1 MGFETRSEQKRQYEK
16 NWADMLADYLIEYG
30 SFSAGLQAESPF
42 PDTEAQP
49 MSAISC
55 LNQSLGVFARDDKRA
70 GIQSSTLN
78 YIFAENPR
86 AHAWAELV
94 RENHHSRI
102 KGNADLPTRDELAYT
117 IEDFT
122 PGRGFRPFEFTN
134 VRDDDMFRVWP
145 PLEYIV
151 SRVERQAANDI
162 DILEYTTDAGV
173 EGSVEWDGIGDIPLD
188 VIKETDSPVAGKWL
202 AGGIKMSQ
210 EARRSMST
218 SERVMLY
225 TEKRSR
231 RARQRIANDILT
243 LISTGVTQTKNVG
256 LSGTPN
262 VETIVG
268 IGTAFETKEY
278 KITTLF
284 GRTAKVDDYLSI
296 DRSGLSQKAGMETT
310 AGMVVGGDMYGD
322 QGVMRMV
329 FDVSTSQIVNRGG
342 SGNDGIDADEFLGID
357 VMETAEVYIVAGT
370 DTVMEEDITRSRAWE
385 LSWTLKYIPTLV
397 VKNPIGRIRLT

>member
-1 MGFETRSEQKRQYEK
+1 MGYETRGEQKRQYEN
-16 NWADMLADYLIEYG
+16 NWGDMLKEYPIKYG
-30 SFSAGLQAESPF
+30 SFSAGLQAKSPF
-42 PDTEAQP
+42 PDMETQP
-49 MSAISC
+49 MSAISSLC
-55 LNQSLGVFARDDKRA
+55 QSMGVFARDDKRE

-78 YIFAENPR
+78 YIFEKNHR

-94 RENHHSRI
+94 RENHHARI
-102 KGNADLPTRDELAYT
+102 KGHVDLPTRDELAYT

-145 PLEYIV
+145 PLESIV

-231 RARQRIANDILT
+231 RARQKISNDVLA
-243 LISTGVTQTKNVG
+243 LISTGVKETKNVG

-296 DRSGLSQKAGMETT
+296 DRSGLSQNAGIQTT
-310 AGMVVGGDMYGD
+310 SGMVVGGDMYGD

-329 FDVSTSQIVNRGG
+329 FDVSTSQIANRGG
-342 SGNDGIDADEFLGID
+342 SGDDGIDTDEFLAID
-357 VMETAEVYIVAGT
+357 VMETAEVYIIAGT

-385 LSWTLKYIPTLV
+385 LSWTLKYIATLM
-397 VKNPIGRIRLT
+397 VKNPLGRIRLT

>member
-1 MGFETRSEQKRQYEK
+1 MAFDSRQEMARQYK
-16 NWADMLADYLIEYG
+16 NNWGDMLKEYPMKYG
-30 SFSAGLQAESPF
+30 SFAAGLQAQSPF
-42 PDTEAQP
+42 PDMEVEP
-49 MSAISC
+49 VNAIS
-55 LNQSLGVFARDDKRA
+55 SLCQRLGIVLRDDKKE

-78 YIFAENPR
+78 YIFEENHR
-86 AHAWAELV
+86 GHAWAEAV

-102 KGNADLPTRDELAYT
+102 KGHSDIPTRDELAYT

-162 DILEYTTDAGV
+162 DILEYTTDPNV
-173 EGSVEWDGIGDIPLD
+173 EGSVEWDGVGDIPVD

-231 RARQRIANDILT
+231 RARQKIADEVLA
-243 LISTGVTQTKNVG
+243 LVSTGVTTTKDVG
-256 LSGTPN
+256 LAGTPN

-278 KITTLF
+278 KVTTLF
-284 GRTAKVDDYLSI
+284 GRTAKVDEYLAI
-296 DRSGLSQKAGMETT
+296 DRSGLSQNAGMSTT

-322 QGVMRMV
+322 SGVMRMV
-329 FDVSTSQIVNRGG
+329 FDVSTSQIANRGG
-342 SGNDGIDADEFLGID
+342 SGNNGIDADEFLGID

-385 LSWTLKYIPTLV
+385 LTWTLKYIPTLM
-397 VKNPIGRIRLT
+397 VKNPLGRIRLE